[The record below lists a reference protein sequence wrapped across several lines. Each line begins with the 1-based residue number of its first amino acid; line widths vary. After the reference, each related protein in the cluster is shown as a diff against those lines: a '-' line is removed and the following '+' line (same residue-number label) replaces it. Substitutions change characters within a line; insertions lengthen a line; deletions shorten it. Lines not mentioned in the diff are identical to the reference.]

1 MLNDLGGSLMVASA
15 YRHCL
20 ATETTDITTS
30 EGRRADTVI
39 DEDAR
44 LVRQSKYSVIVL
56 RYFAPLYRM

>member
-1 MLNDLGGSLMVASA
+1 MVASA

>member
-1 MLNDLGGSLMVASA
+1 MVASA

-44 LVRQSKYSVIVL
+44 LKLSNFQSET
-56 RYFAPLYRM
+56 